1 MNPLIKA
8 FFSFSLIFAWTI
20 NSQETI
26 VQALAA
32 PTPADQLS
40 FIQNLENK
48 ARIFKKNW
56 QIVKKVSSVP
66 LKMLLT
72 AAPTFALVHYVPV
85 LTAGMN
91 PLGAAVYIAGLGL
104 CAGITG
110 GLIGSAFNKK

>member
-20 NSQETI
+20 YSQKTI

-72 AAPTFALVHYVPV
+72 AGPALAFAHYAPV

-91 PLGAAVYIAGLGL
+91 PLGAIAYTAGWAL
-104 CAGITG
+104 CAGMAG
-110 GLIGSAFNKK
+110 GLVGSALNKK